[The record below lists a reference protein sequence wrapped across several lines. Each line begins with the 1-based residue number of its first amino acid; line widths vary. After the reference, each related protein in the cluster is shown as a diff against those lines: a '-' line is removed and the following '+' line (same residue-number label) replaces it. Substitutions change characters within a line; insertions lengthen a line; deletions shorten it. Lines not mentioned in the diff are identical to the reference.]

1 MAEVLARKTRS
12 WAHAD
17 PATHSRGAYRI
28 LGDMHYRCSSHPCCC
43 RTALC
48 RRHPPHLCRYRR
60 VRRPSHSSRYHKGRS
75 RTSRTK
81 ALAFLARNRVVVT
94 ITYHGSP
101 TEFIIVG
108 LIAILVSPILGRLN
122 ARMSYR
128 ISKVIRRKSADSR
141 PAMNS
146 KRYTFGYMFVG
157 IVFVV
162 LGIYRTLR

>member
-1 MAEVLARKTRS
+1 MPSASFSSLSVSEG
-12 WAHAD
+12 
-17 PATHSRGAYRI
+17 SRPKPF
-28 LGDMHYRCSSHPCCC
+28 L
-43 RTALC
+43 
-48 RRHPPHLCRYRR
+48 
-60 VRRPSHSSRYHKGRS
+60 SRYHKGRS

-162 LGIYRTLR
+162 LGIYRTLG